1 MSAHT
6 FRLGMF
12 LNELRLPLDE
22 GLDLAQE
29 LAIEYVWFGGVIG
42 RPPVAV
48 LADDEI
54 DAIGNSI
61 AGRGL
66 KLMVAAAGNPF
77 KAIDLTTVTAG
88 ALEQHAEFAR
98 DFRAMVRSM
107 EIANRLGADAV
118 SVYSFAWPGEYTAGK
133 PTWPMRWLTR
143 GGIISDGEMEK
154 LVQAYSLMVE
164 QAERHRVDLVLSMMP
179 WNYTNTTG
187 NFRRLAERVG
197 SARLKVMWGPADNY
211 NCGESDAC
219 TAGFLNIKP
228 YLHSIHLKDLRVNDG
243 LALDFDYVPL
253 GEGDIDYATALRN
266 IRDAGLD
273 PVISVAT
280 HWTPASGSRVEATRT
295 QVDNLRRLIASL

>member
-1 MSAHT
+1 MNDHT

-12 LNELRLPLDE
+12 LNELRLPLEE

-29 LAIEYVWFGGVIG
+29 LGIDYVWFGNVMG
-42 RPPVAV
+42 RPPVAE
-48 LADDEI
+48 LSDDEI
-54 DAIGNSI
+54 DAIGESI
-61 AGRGL
+61 TGRGL

-77 KAIDLTTVTAG
+77 KMIDLTTVTAD

-98 DFRAMVRSM
+98 DFSAMVRSM
-107 EIANRLGADAV
+107 EIANRLGAGAV

-143 GGIISDGEMEK
+143 GGVISDGEMEK
-154 LVQAYSLMVE
+154 LVQAYTLMVE
-164 QAERHRVDLVLSMMP
+164 QAERHQVDLVLSMMP

-187 NFRRLAERVG
+187 NFRRLGERVG

-266 IRDAGLD
+266 IRAAGLD
-273 PVISVAT
+273 PIISVAT
-280 HWTPASGSRVEATRT
+280 HWTPASGSRTEAMQT
-295 QVDNLRRLIASL
+295 QVGNLRRLIASL